1 MLSKKSKT
9 SRQKSPSNSQASL
22 IGESA
27 SKKRSAKQAGLNEF
41 FTKSALPGK
50 KAKLE
55 SKLSNTSGSTFC
67 PTTSVTPS
75 VKPSVPTSTGDK
87 NMKNHLNFAVPL
99 PSREAYEKLFASI
112 ADAYLNHTVL
122 AVRQSSSAPTKYF
135 RVAEIE
141 FYLNEYQNH
150 KDTFTHGDPI
160 QKQTAKWYFHKFG
173 STYKAGTY
181 KGLDVSIGKG
191 EGVAAGGILLR
202 SLMPITLHESAGAEM
217 RFTNGTDKS
226 SFVEGPCNCVNRI
239 LDETKPEETKD
250 TWDIKDLVARE
261 DFSLDIFSENSCLR
275 LISSSEDKKIILP

>member
-55 SKLSNTSGSTFC
+55 SKLANKSGSTFC

-122 AVRQSSSAPTKYF
+122 AVR
-135 RVAEIE
+135 
-141 FYLNEYQNH
+141 
-150 KDTFTHGDPI
+150 
-160 QKQTAKWYFHKFG
+160 
-173 STYKAGTY
+173 
-181 KGLDVSIGKG
+181 
-191 EGVAAGGILLR
+191 
-202 SLMPITLHESAGAEM
+202 
-217 RFTNGTDKS
+217 
-226 SFVEGPCNCVNRI
+226 
-239 LDETKPEETKD
+239 
-250 TWDIKDLVARE
+250 
-261 DFSLDIFSENSCLR
+261 
-275 LISSSEDKKIILP
+275 